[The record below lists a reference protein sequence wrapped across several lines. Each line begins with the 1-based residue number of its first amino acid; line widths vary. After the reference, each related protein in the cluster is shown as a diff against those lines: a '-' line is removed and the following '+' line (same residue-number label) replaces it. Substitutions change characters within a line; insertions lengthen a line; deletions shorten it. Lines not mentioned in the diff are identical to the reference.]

1 MQAVAAVFL
10 VLGLALHVTEV
21 GFVGLAITIVVT
33 ACNGIT
39 EEHELGDAF
48 LEAMPFVSLLV
59 VFFGVVAIIQD
70 QAIFEPIIDG
80 VLELD
85 PGMQPGVLFVTNGAH
100 DVLYNRQSRWRWRF
114 LSLCA
119 LSAGMQECFRW
130 SQTMSSWQRSSSRE

>member
-1 MQAVAAVFL
+1 VELIVQAVAAVFL

-85 PGMQPGVLFVTNGAH
+85 PRMQPGVLFVTNGAR
-100 DVLYNRQSRWRWRF
+100 DVLSP
-114 LSLCA
+114 SVKMEVG
-119 LSAGMQECFRW
+119 S
-130 SQTMSSWQRSSSRE
+130 